1 MHGGGQTHGIVVL
14 NFRRTQVGVLQGG
27 PFACLLGVSKHE
39 SLLFII
45 VKLALHP

>member
-1 MHGGGQTHGIVVL
+1 MELWSLISEGPRLVS
-14 NFRRTQVGVLQGG
+14 VLQEG
-27 PFACLLGVSKHE
+27 PFACLLSVSKHE